1 MTTPD
6 SFDSLDPLVRRSDA
20 AKSAETDRPLRR
32 RAREGAIAIAVTM
45 ALSGFSFAEAGPDRV
60 ESRFRGQVPAASG
73 LEVVTSGERPSFWQ
87 QVSRIAAEGPTSG
100 APETTVVPISPVSV
114 VPEPVLASPSSAVPA
129 RARRRVRPVR
139 PEANEAAA
147 DPATVPV
154 SETEVPVA
162 PEPVEPVEPVG
173 PGDYLGAFSVTCY
186 ALNGNTASGE
196 PVHEGGVAVDRRVIA
211 FGTRLYI
218 ENVGWRV
225 ANDTGGSVRG
235 NRLDIWLPSRDDC
248 ISFGRRTLDVY
259 RS

>member
-6 SFDSLDPLVRRSDA
+6 SFDSLDTLVTRSDA
-20 AKSAETDRPLRR
+20 AISAGMDRPLRR

-45 ALSGFSFAEAGPDRV
+45 VLSGFAFAEAGPDRA
-60 ESRFRGQVPAASG
+60 ESRFGEQVPAVSWLG
-73 LEVVTSGERPSFWQ
+73 VVTRGERPSFWQ
-87 QVSRIAAEGPTSG
+87 QVSRIVAEGQTSG
-100 APETTVVPISPVSV
+100 APETTVVPVSPVSV
-114 VPEPVLASPSSAVPA
+114 VPEPVLASPSPSVPA
-129 RARRRVRPVR
+129 RARRRIRPVS
-139 PEANEAAA
+139 PETNEAAA
-147 DPATVPV
+147 DPAAVPV
-154 SETEVPVA
+154 LETEVPVA

-186 ALNGNTASGE
+186 ALDGNTASGE

-211 FGTRLYI
+211 FGTRIYI

-248 ISFGRRTLDVY
+248 ISFGRQTLDVY